1 MKNSISFF
9 VAILCATLTKAATIV
24 DVLPLTNRIIAVHFD
39 DGYVNHH
46 GIGEARS
53 SETAVVDTLNVNLAT
68 QVSQY
73 GILSSNDANYASSKT
88 PTEAGRK
95 TKPTNFTW
103 LCEGWNGNCVNSSPD
118 HAKEHWVYLY
128 LLDAMQTGKTYTL
141 NTNALATNGNT
152 WTFTFQ
158 ENENRSE
165 AIHVNM
171 EGYNPDASQ
180 KFGYLYAW
188 AGDKGGLDFSSLQGQ
203 SFQLVKTSDKSV
215 VFTGNITFRKGKNNI
230 ETGQFSNTPN
240 GNFLSADVWECDF
253 TSFSTDGDYRL
264 VVPTVGCSFDFH
276 IGANAYNNA
285 FYTAVRGLY
294 HNRSGI
300 ALEAPYTSFTRQAPH
315 HVGITPDFN
324 GRLKYSTFRTFDM
337 SAFDGADTDKAP
349 IEAKYKG
356 ELTETWGW
364 YQDAGD
370 WDTYYTH
377 SSIPAWLLMLVEAN
391 PTKYADGT
399 LNIPESGNGLPD
411 LLDEALWLPHF
422 YYRARKE
429 ITDKGWGTGGVPGAR
444 VFGDLWGADT
454 PNDIGRGSWQ
464 DTDRDWY
471 MLGEDPW
478 MTYKYAG
485 MAAHIAWLMQQNNWT
500 APNGIDWQ
508 NEAITAWNWAKA
520 NTKAGDEAPKFDFVL
535 ANIRMYAAVQ
545 LLRLTGESSYNT
557 QYAQDASI
565 IWPANVES
573 ISGEDL
579 LLATVFYAQ
588 LPSNLGTTTTKNKAR
603 DLINYSANEDVVV
616 TPAKRA
622 CRWGGNFYFPMLIGQ
637 GTTPFIE
644 AGVTGYFLNRIANPT
659 KAASFL
665 NGIRT
670 TADYFLGNN
679 PLNICWVT
687 GVGERDQ
694 KEIFHLDWWYGGK
707 EAVLPGVTS
716 YGQTLSGYF
725 GPLGPW
731 NHMWATQFVY
741 PNIESWPGHERW
753 FSQRTS
759 PFTAEFTVHQNTRQ
773 TALVYGLLSDGLGTS
788 SIQETD
794 KKGEAKVLMTAFF
807 EPNQR
812 ILTIKNPEK
821 ETIQQVTLYNSTGQ
835 VVQTTLIKNNRDEV
849 LTVDVVKGI
858 AAGFHAVEVRTT
870 NNQVHGFKILM
881 H

>member
-1 MKNSISFF
+1 MKNNFLIL
-9 VAILCATLTKAATIV
+9 VAILCATLTQAATIV
-24 DVLPLTNRIIAVHFD
+24 EVLPLTNRIIVVHFD

-46 GIGEARS
+46 QIGENRS
-53 SETAVVDTLNVNLAT
+53 NETAIVDTLQTDLAI
-68 QVSQY
+68 QLGQY
-73 GILSSNDANYASSKT
+73 SLLSTNDANYSTAKN

-103 LCEGWNGNCVNSSPD
+103 LCEGWNGNCVNTSPD
-118 HAKEHWVYLY
+118 HASEHWIYLY
-128 LLDAMQTGKTYTL
+128 LPDAMQTGKSYTL
-141 NTNALATNGNT
+141 NTSALATNGGN
-152 WTFTFQ
+152 WSFTFD
-158 ENENRSE
+158 EKENRSE

-171 EGYNPDASQ
+171 EGYNPEATQ

-188 AGDKGGLDFSSLQGQ
+188 AGDKGGLDFSTLAGQ
-203 SFQLVKTSDKSV
+203 AFQLVRVSDKNV
-215 VFTGNITFRKGKNNI
+215 VFTGNISFRKSKTNQ
-230 ETGQFSNTPN
+230 ETGQFSNTPD
-240 GNFLSADVWECDF
+240 GNFLGADVWECDF
-253 TSFSTDGDYRL
+253 SAFTSVGDYRL
-264 VVPTVGCSFDFH
+264 VIPTVGCSFDFH
-276 IGANAYNNA
+276 LGLDAYNNA

-315 HVGITPDFN
+315 RVGVTTGFS

-337 SAFDGADTDKAP
+337 SVFDGADVDKAP

-370 WDTYYTH
+370 WDGYYTH
-377 SSIPAWLLMLVEAN
+377 SSIPAWLLMLVESN
-391 PTKYADGT
+391 PTKYADGS
-399 LNIPESGNGLPD
+399 LNIPESNNDLPD

-422 YYRARKE
+422 FYRARKE
-429 ITDKGWGTGGVPGAR
+429 VTDKGWGTGGVPGAR
-444 VFGDLWGADT
+444 VFGDLWGADA

-471 MLGEDPW
+471 LLGEDPW

-485 MAAHIAWLMQQNNWT
+485 IAAHIAWLMQQNNWT
-500 APNGIDWQ
+500 DPNGIDWQ
-508 NEAITAWNWAKA
+508 NEAITAWNWAKT
-520 NTKAGDEAPKFDFVL
+520 NTKAGDENAIFDIKL
-535 ANIRMYAAVQ
+535 AHIRMYAAVQ
-545 LLRLTGESSYNT
+545 LLRLTGEGAYNT
-557 QYAQDASI
+557 QYVQDASTA
-565 IWPANVES
+565 WPSSVEL
-573 ISGEDL
+573 IGGEDL

-588 LPSNLGTTTTKNKAR
+588 LPTNVGNTTVKNKAR
-603 DLINYSANEDVVV
+603 DLINYSANEELVV
-616 TPAKRA
+616 TADRRA
-622 CRWGGNFYFPMLIGQ
+622 CRFGGNFYFPMLIGQ
-637 GTTPFIE
+637 GTTPLIE
-644 AGVTGYFLNRIANPT
+644 AGLTGYFLNRNTNTTQAT
-659 KAASFL
+659 TFL

-731 NHMWATQFVY
+731 NHMWATQFVH
-741 PNIESWPGHERW
+741 PNIDVWPGHERW

-759 PFTAEFTVHQNTRQ
+759 PFTAEFTIHQNTRN
-773 TALVYGLLSDGLGTS
+773 TALVYGFLSDGLESVPTV
-788 SIQETD
+788 EPR
-794 KKGEAKVLMTAFF
+794 KKNGHSLPITASFD
-807 EPNQR
+807 PKQR
-812 ILTIKNPEK
+812 QIILKNP
-821 ETIQQVTLYNSTGQ
+821 TGLALDQVVIFNTTGQ
-835 VVQTTLIKNNRDEV
+835 LIQTNKINGETNDTQIIAVVNGISSGFYAL
-849 LTVDVVKGI
+849 DVFTKDGKSQ
-858 AAGFHAVEVRTT
+858 GL
-870 NNQVHGFKILM
+870 KLLM